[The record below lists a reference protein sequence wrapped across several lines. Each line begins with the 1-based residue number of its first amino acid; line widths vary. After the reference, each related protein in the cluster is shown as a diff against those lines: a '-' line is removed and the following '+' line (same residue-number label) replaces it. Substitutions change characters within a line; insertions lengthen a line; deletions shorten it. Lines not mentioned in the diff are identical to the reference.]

1 MAAPAL
7 RRLFEPLTIANFTVR
22 NRIVNP
28 THGTGLGEARDLRY
42 LQERARGGA
51 ALLGVHSSVGIF
63 DYAIGAGPRTATPEW
78 DELALSPVTREGIAH
93 YDDLMVPWMRR
104 RSDVVH
110 AEGAACFAQVYHP
123 GAGRHQ
129 AGAGPALAPSAVPD
143 PYEAQVPHTLRD
155 DEIEELVLAFAHGIR
170 RGAGGR
176 DGCGRDPRRGR
187 LPGQRVL
194 LAVVQPSRRSLGWQP
209 GEPGAVR
216 AGDHRRGADDGGPR
230 LPDRD
235 PCRCR
240 GRRAAPRTRSRRARR
255 GVSAHRAPR
264 CLRQRQRRELCGF
277 RRRHRAGIRQPVVHR
292 TGIQR
297 RGRGRGEAGG
307 RRARLRHRTHHR
319 RVPGGEHSRGRRGRH
334 GRHGACAHR
343 RPRASEQGTR
353 GTRRRDPRVP
363 RPLRVPRGRAPS
375 RTGDVRR
382 ERRSRTRS
390 RDGDHTGSGAEVRGG
405 RGRRPG
411 RHGSRGVSRRCAAIT
426 CISSTPATP
435 SAVRRRSSPSIPT
448 VATCATTPP
457 TSRPSSAGWASRS
470 CSATRSAWRS

>member
-51 ALLGVHSSVGIF
+51 ALLGVHSSAGIF

-110 AEGAACFAQVYHP
+110 AEGAACFAAGVPP
-123 GAGRHQ
+123 GRRASSGRCGPRARALSRAGPVRS
-129 AGAGPALAPSAVPD
+129 AGAAHAARRRDRRARVGVRARD
-143 PYEAQVPHTLRD
+143 PPR
-155 DEIEELVLAFAHGIR
+155 
-170 RGAGGR
+170 AGGR
-176 DGCGRDPRRGR
+176 DGCGRDPRRAR

-240 GRRAAPRTRSRRARR
+240 GRRAAPRTHGRRARR

-297 RGRGRGEAGG
+297 RGRGRGEARG

-343 RPRASEQGTR
+343 GPRASEQGTR
-353 GTRRRDPRVP
+353 WDE
-363 RPLRVPRGRAPS
+363 A
-375 RTGDVRR
+375 
-382 ERRSRTRS
+382 TRS
-390 RDGDHTGSGAEVRGG
+390 AGA
-405 RGRRPG
+405 
-411 RHGSRGVSRRCAAIT
+411 
-426 CISSTPATP
+426 
-435 SAVRRRSSPSIPT
+435 SASP
-448 VATCATTPP
+448 
-457 TSRPSSAGWASRS
+457 
-470 CSATRSAWRS
+470 SATRSGPIVYR